1 MVSQDLRALK
11 PWSISSFRPNLGAMS
26 IQLKRSLFL
35 GGSAILT
42 LVSACE
48 SQKAKYEGPY
58 AAEVAA
64 AVPMIEKS
72 VGLKYKTPP
81 KIEMRSKDQVREFV
95 TKQFKDSLAMHDIAG
110 QEAAYK
116 RLGMIPD
123 TLKLQPFLT
132 SLLEEQIV
140 GYYDPHT
147 KVLYVVD
154 GAPKDMAAMT
164 ITHELI
170 HALQD
175 QYISLD
181 SVQKIRDD
189 NDRLTA
195 AQSVFEGQAVYEQ
208 ISIMLG
214 GTNIAI
220 NLPGGWDRIRE
231 MIRETQ
237 GSMPIFAAAP
247 KVIQETLIFPYLSG
261 AEFYRNYKERKP
273 GSIIYKDMPVST
285 EQIIHPAAFFVTRDN
300 PTRVALGTLSNATKV
315 YDNDL
320 GEFET
325 RLFLFQ
331 QLNDQN
337 EAVRGATGWDGDR
350 YAVVN
355 TPQGQGIVW
364 LTVWDSPVAAGEF
377 FHLAGQAVESRY
389 SAKAA
394 TGSTDLIKKYSAAG
408 RTVQVSTTE
417 IQGRPVVLYVDVPSG
432 ANTNIINAGQVTLK
446 K

>member
-1 MVSQDLRALK
+1 MIRQIRRV
-11 PWSISSFRPNLGAMS
+11 LGLS
-26 IQLKRSLFL
+26 
-35 GGSAILT
+35 GSALLT

-48 SQKAKYEGPY
+48 SQKPKYEGPY
-58 AAEVAA
+58 ATEVAQ
-64 AVPMIEKS
+64 AVPMIEKA
-72 VGLKYKTPP
+72 VGLTFKTPP
-81 KIEMRSKDQVREFV
+81 RVETRSKEQVREFV
-95 TKQFKDSLAMHDIAG
+95 TKQFTDSLAMHDIAG

-154 GAPKDMAAMT
+154 GAPKDMAAIT
-164 ITHELI
+164 ITHELV

-189 NDRLTA
+189 NDRLSA

-231 MIRETQ
+231 MIRDNQ
-237 GSMPIFAAAP
+237 ASMPIFAAAP

-261 AEFYRNYKERKP
+261 AEFYRNFKERKP
-273 GSIIYKDMPVST
+273 GTIIYSDMPAST
-285 EQIIHPAAFFVTRDN
+285 EQIIHPAAFFVNRDT
-300 PTRVALGTLSNATKV
+300 PTKVGLGTLTNATKV
-315 YDNDL
+315 YENDL

-331 QLNDQN
+331 HLNDQN

-364 LTVWDSPVAAGEF
+364 LTVWDSPVEAGEF
-377 FHLAGQAVESRY
+377 FHLAGNAVEKRY
-389 SAKAA
+389 STKAA
-394 TGSTDLIKKYSAAG
+394 AGSTDLVKKYAGAG
-408 RTVQVSTTE
+408 RVVQLSTME
-417 IQGRPVVLYVDVPSG
+417 IQGRPAVIYADVPVG
-432 ANTNIINAGQVTLK
+432 ANPNIIDPAQVTLK
-446 K
+446 Q

>member
-1 MVSQDLRALK
+1 
-11 PWSISSFRPNLGAMS
+11 MS
-26 IQLKRSLFL
+26 VHLKRSLPL
-35 GGSAILT
+35 ASVALLT
-42 LVSACE
+42 FVTACE
-48 SQKAKYEGPY
+48 REKPKYEGPY
-58 AAEVAA
+58 ATEVTEAI
-64 AVPMIEKS
+64 PMIEKA
-72 VGLKYKTPP
+72 VGLKFKTPP
-81 KIEMRSKDQVREFV
+81 KLETRSKEQVREFV
-95 TKQFKDSLAMHDIAG
+95 TKQFTDSVAARDIAG

-123 TLKLQPFLT
+123 TLNLQTFLT

-140 GYYDPHT
+140 GYYDPRT

-154 GAPKDMAAMT
+154 GAPKDMAGLT
-164 ITHELI
+164 ITHELV

-181 SVQKIRDD
+181 SVQKVRDD
-189 NDRLTA
+189 NDRLSA
-195 AQSVFEGQAVYEQ
+195 AQAIFEGQAVYEQ

-214 GTNIAI
+214 GSNIAI

-231 MIRETQ
+231 MIRDNQ

-261 AEFYRNYKERKP
+261 AEFYRNYRERKA
-273 GSIIYKDMPVST
+273 GSVVYSDMPVST
-285 EQIIHPAAFFVTRDN
+285 EQVIHPTAFFLTRDN
-300 PTRVALGTLSNATKV
+300 PTRVTLGTLSNATMV
-315 YDNDL
+315 YNNDL

-364 LTVWDSPVAAGEF
+364 LTVWDSTVEAGEF
-377 FHLAGQAVESRY
+377 FHMAGQSVEKRY
-389 SAKAA
+389 STKAA
-394 TGSTDLIKKYSAAG
+394 KGSTDLVKKYSAEG
-408 RTVQVSTTE
+408 RTLQVSTME
-417 IQGRPVVLYVDVPSG
+417 IQGRPAVIYVDVPAG
-432 ANTNIINAGQVTLK
+432 ANPNIINPAQVTLK
-446 K
+446 Q

>member
-1 MVSQDLRALK
+1 VASLRGQEA
-11 PWSISSFRPNLGAMS
+11 GV
-26 IQLKRSLFL
+26 KRAGSLAVVL
-35 GGSAILT
+35 LIA

-48 SQKAKYEGPY
+48 SQKPAYEGPY
-58 AAEVAA
+58 ATEVRQAI
-64 AVPMIEKS
+64 PMIEKA
-72 VGLKYKTPP
+72 VGLKFKTPP
-81 KIEMRSKDQVREFV
+81 KVETRSKEQVREFV
-95 TKQFKDSLAMHDIAG
+95 TRQFTDSLATHDIAG

-116 RLGMIPD
+116 LLGMIPD
-123 TLKLQPFLT
+123 SLKLQQFLT

-154 GAPKDMAAMT
+154 GAPSDMASMT
-164 ITHELI
+164 ITHELV

-175 QYISLD
+175 QYIALD
-181 SVQKIRDD
+181 SVQKVRDD
-189 NDRLTA
+189 NDRLSA
-195 AQSVFEGQAVYEQ
+195 AQAVFEGQAVYEQ

-231 MIRETQ
+231 MISENKS
-237 GSMPIFAAAP
+237 SMPIFAAAP

-273 GSIIYKDMPVST
+273 GSSVYNDMPVST
-285 EQIIHPAAFFVTRDN
+285 EQIIHPAAFFVNKDT
-300 PTRVALGTLSNATKV
+300 PTRVGLGTLANATKI
-315 YDNDL
+315 YENDL

-331 QLNDQN
+331 HNNDQN

-355 TPQGQGIVW
+355 TPQGRGIVW
-364 LTVWDSPVAAGEF
+364 LTVWDSQVEAGEF
-377 FHLAGQAVESRY
+377 FHMTGDAVEKRM
-389 SAKAA
+389 SAKPGA
-394 TGSTDLIKKYSAAG
+394 GSTDLVKKYSGAG
-408 RTVQVSTTE
+408 RTVQVSTQE
-417 IQGRPVVLYVDVPSG
+417 IQGRPTVIYVDVPAG
-432 ANTNIINAGQVTLK
+432 ANPNIVNLGQVTLQQ
-446 K
+446 

>member
-1 MVSQDLRALK
+1 MSTQPRQNLLLASGALLAFATACQSEK
-11 PWSISSFRPNLGAMS
+11 P
-26 IQLKRSLFL
+26 
-35 GGSAILT
+35 
-42 LVSACE
+42 
-48 SQKAKYEGPY
+48 KYQGPY
-58 AAEVAA
+58 AAEVAE
-64 AVPMIEKS
+64 AVPMIEKA

-81 KIEMRSKDQVREFV
+81 RIETRSKAQVREFV
-95 TKQFKDSLAMHDIAG
+95 MKQLTDSLAAHDIAG

-116 RLGMIPD
+116 LLGMIPD
-123 TLKLQPFLT
+123 TLKLAQFLT

-154 GAPKDMAAMT
+154 GSPKDMAGMT
-164 ITHELI
+164 ITHELV

-189 NDRLTA
+189 NDRLSA

-237 GSMPIFAAAP
+237 ASMPIFAAAP

-273 GSIIYKDMPVST
+273 GAPIYNDMPVST

-300 PTRVALGTLSNATKV
+300 PTRVSLGTLTNATLV

-331 QLNDQN
+331 SLNDQN

-364 LTVWDSPVAAGEF
+364 LTVWDSPVEAGEF
-377 FHLAGQAVESRY
+377 FHLAGRALESRY
-389 SAKAA
+389 STTASK
-394 TGSTDLIKKYSAAG
+394 GSTDLIKKYSAAG
-408 RTVQVSTTE
+408 RTMQVSTME
-417 IQGRPVVLYVDVPSG
+417 IQGRPVVVYVDVPAG
-432 ANTNIINAGQVTLK
+432 ANPNIVNPAQVTLK
-446 K
+446 EETR

>member
-1 MVSQDLRALK
+1 MIVDARA
-11 PWSISSFRPNLGAMS
+11 G
-26 IQLKRSLFL
+26 SLAAVL
-35 GGSAILT
+35 SVI

-48 SQKAKYEGPY
+48 SQKPAYEGPY
-58 AAEVAA
+58 ATEVRDAI
-64 AVPMIEKS
+64 PMIEKA
-72 VGLKYKTPP
+72 VGLKFKTPP
-81 KIEMRSKDQVREFV
+81 KVETRSKEQVREFV
-95 TKQFKDSLAMHDIAG
+95 TRQFTDSVAMRDIAG

-147 KVLYVVD
+147 KVLYVVN
-154 GAPKDMAAMT
+154 GAPKDMVGMT
-164 ITHELI
+164 ITHELV

-189 NDRLTA
+189 NDRLSA

-214 GTNIAI
+214 GSNIAI
-220 NLPGGWDRIRE
+220 NLPGGWDRIRD
-231 MIRETQ
+231 MIQ
-237 GSMPIFAAAP
+237 DNKSSMPIFAAAP

-273 GSIIYKDMPVST
+273 GSIIFNDMPVST
-285 EQIIHPAAFFVTRDN
+285 EQIIHPAAFFVTKDS
-300 PTRVALGTLSNATKV
+300 PTRIQLGTLSNATRV
-315 YDNDL
+315 YENDL

-331 QLNDQN
+331 HLNDQN

-364 LTVWDSPVAAGEF
+364 LTVWDSPVEGGEF
-377 FHLAGQAVESRY
+377 FHLTSEGVEKRY
-389 SAKAA
+389 SVKPG
-394 TGSTDLIKKYSAAG
+394 TGSTELVKKYSAAG
-408 RTVQVSTTE
+408 RTLLVSTQE
-417 IQGRPVVLYVDVPSG
+417 IQGRPTVIYVDVPAG
-432 ANTNIINAGQVTLK
+432 ANPNIVNTAQVTLK
-446 K
+446 Q

>member
-1 MVSQDLRALK
+1 MIAEVKRA
-11 PWSISSFRPNLGAMS
+11 A
-26 IQLKRSLFL
+26 SLAGVLLAAF
-35 GGSAILT
+35 
-42 LVSACE
+42 VSACE
-48 SQKAKYEGPY
+48 SQKPGYEGPY
-58 AAEVAA
+58 ATEVKQAI
-64 AVPMIEKS
+64 PMIERA

-81 KIEMRSKDQVREFV
+81 RIETRTKEQVREFV
-95 TKQFKDSLAMHDIAG
+95 TRQFTDSLAMHDIAG

-154 GAPKDMAAMT
+154 GAPKDMAGIT
-164 ITHELI
+164 ITHELV

-175 QYISLD
+175 QYIALD

-189 NDRLTA
+189 NDRLSA

-214 GTNIAI
+214 GSNIAI

-231 MIRETQ
+231 MIRENQ
-237 GSMPIFAAAP
+237 ASMPIFAAAP

-261 AEFYRNYKERKP
+261 AEFYRNFKERKP
-273 GSIIYKDMPVST
+273 GSIVYNDMPVST
-285 EQIIHPAAFFVTRDN
+285 EQIIHPVAFFVNKDS
-300 PTRVALGTLSNATKV
+300 PTRVSLGSLTNATKV
-315 YDNDL
+315 YENDL

-331 QLNDQN
+331 HLNDQN

-364 LTVWDSPVAAGEF
+364 LTVWDSAVEAGEF
-377 FHLAGQAVESRY
+377 FHMASEAIEKRFST
-389 SAKAA
+389 KIAA
-394 TGSTDLIKKYSAAG
+394 GSTDLVKKYSAGG
-408 RTVQVSTTE
+408 RTLQVSTQE
-417 IQGRPVVLYVDVPSG
+417 IQGRPVVIYVDVPAG
-432 ANTNIINAGQVTLK
+432 ASANIINPAAVQLTQ
-446 K
+446 

>member
-1 MVSQDLRALK
+1 MTV
-11 PWSISSFRPNLGAMS
+11 
-26 IQLKRSLFL
+26 QLKRNLSLA
-35 GGSAILT
+35 GGGLVM
-42 LVSACE
+42 LVSACA
-48 SQKAKYEGPY
+48 KDKPKYEGPY
-58 AAEVAA
+58 AAEVAE
-64 AVPMIEKS
+64 AVPMIEKA

-81 KIEMRSKDQVREFV
+81 KVETRSKEQVREFV
-95 TKQFKDSLAMHDIAG
+95 TKQFTDSLAAHDIAG

-123 TLKLQPFLT
+123 TLKLQAFLT

-154 GAPKDMAAMT
+154 GAPKDMAALT
-164 ITHELI
+164 ITHELV

-189 NDRLTA
+189 NDRLSA

-208 ISIMLG
+208 ISVMLG

-237 GSMPIFAAAP
+237 SSMPIFAAAP
-247 KVIQETLIFPYLSG
+247 RVIQETLIFPYLSG

-285 EQIIHPAAFFVTRDN
+285 EQIIHPSAYFGSRDN
-300 PTRVALGTLSNATKV
+300 PTKVTLGPLANAKDV
-315 YDNDL
+315 YENDL

-331 QLNDQN
+331 HLNDQN
-337 EAVRGATGWDGDR
+337 DAIRGASGWDGDR
-350 YAVVN
+350 YAVIN
-355 TPQGQGIVW
+355 TPQGPGIVW
-364 LTVWDSPVAAGEF
+364 LTVWDSAVEAGEF
-377 FHLAGQAVESRY
+377 YDLAGQAIEKRFNT
-389 SAKAA
+389 KG
-394 TGSTDLIKKYSAAG
+394 TTSTPSPGKSYSAAG
-408 RTVQVSTTE
+408 RSL
-417 IQGRPVVLYVDVPSG
+417 R
-432 ANTNIINAGQVTLK
+432 
-446 K
+446 

>member
-1 MVSQDLRALK
+1 M
-11 PWSISSFRPNLGAMS
+11 IN
-26 IQLKRSLFL
+26 QLERVFVLS
-35 GGSAILT
+35 GSAMLT

-48 SQKAKYEGPY
+48 SQKPKYEGPY
-58 AAEVAA
+58 AAEVTE
-64 AVPMIEKS
+64 AVPMIEKA
-72 VGLKYKTPP
+72 VGLRYKTPP
-81 KIEMRSKDQVREFV
+81 KIETRSKEQVRDFV
-95 TKQFKDSLAMHDIAG
+95 TKQFTDSLASHDIAG

-116 RLGMIPD
+116 QLGMIPD

-154 GAPKDMAAMT
+154 GAPKDMAQLT
-164 ITHELI
+164 ITHELV

-175 QYISLD
+175 HYISLD

-189 NDRLTA
+189 NDRLSA

-214 GTNIAI
+214 GSNIAI
-220 NLPGGWDRIRE
+220 NLPCGWGRIRE
-231 MIRETQ
+231 MIRENQ
-237 GSMPIFAAAP
+237 GSMPIFAQAP

-261 AEFYRNYKERKP
+261 AFFFRNYKETKP
-273 GSIIYKDMPVST
+273 GALISQDMPVST
-285 EQIIHPAAFFVTRDN
+285 EQIIHPAAFFVTKDN
-300 PTRVALGTLSNATKV
+300 PTAVNLGALSNATKV
-315 YDNDL
+315 YENDL

-350 YAVVN
+350 YAVAN
-355 TPQGQGIVW
+355 THQGQGI
-364 LTVWDSPVAAGEF
+364 T
-377 FHLAGQAVESRY
+377 
-389 SAKAA
+389 
-394 TGSTDLIKKYSAAG
+394 
-408 RTVQVSTTE
+408 
-417 IQGRPVVLYVDVPSG
+417 
-432 ANTNIINAGQVTLK
+432 
-446 K
+446 

>member
-1 MVSQDLRALK
+1 MILQ
-11 PWSISSFRPNLGAMS
+11 F
-26 IQLKRSLFL
+26 KRVLVL
-35 GGSAILT
+35 CTAGMIT

-48 SQKAKYEGPY
+48 SQKPQYEGPY
-58 AAEVAA
+58 AAEVAQA
-64 AVPMIEKS
+64 IPMIEKA
-72 VGLKYKTPP
+72 VGLRYKTPP
-81 KIEMRSKDQVREFV
+81 KIETRSKEQVRDFV
-95 TKQFKDSLAMHDIAG
+95 TKQFTDSLARHDIAG

-116 RLGMIPD
+116 RFGMIPD

-154 GAPKDMAAMT
+154 GSPKDMAQLT
-164 ITHELI
+164 ITHELV

-189 NDRLTA
+189 NDRLSA

-214 GTNIAI
+214 GSNIAI

-231 MIRETQ
+231 MIRENQ
-237 GSMPIFAAAP
+237 GSMPIFAEAP

-273 GSIIYKDMPVST
+273 GSVIYNDMPVST
-285 EQIIHPAAFFVTRDN
+285 EQIIHPAAFFVTKDN
-300 PTRVALGTLSNATKV
+300 PTAVNLGALSNATKV
-315 YDNDL
+315 YENDL

-331 QLNDQN
+331 HLNDQN

-364 LTVWDSPVAAGEF
+364 LTVWDSPVEAGEF
-377 FHLAGQAVESRY
+377 FHMAGQAVEARY
-389 SAKAA
+389 STKAA
-394 TGSTDLIKKYSAAG
+394 SGSTDLVKKYS
-408 RTVQVSTTE
+408 
-417 IQGRPVVLYVDVPSG
+417 PSG
-432 ANTNIINAGQVTLK
+432 
-446 K
+446 